1 MTTPSENT
9 PPPIPSIPLTAEN
22 ASTIAGETSI
32 GGLVRDAT
40 AHVSTLLR
48 AEVELAK
55 AEVTQEVKRG
65 LKGGVFFILALV
77 VLSFSLFFLFI
88 ALAEGI
94 AVFLWTWLAYFL
106 VFVLMVVVAVLFALL
121 GKRKMSQLRPP
132 TRTIE
137 SAKDTVA
144 VLRRRDDDQDDT
156 P

>member
-40 AHVSTLLR
+40 AHMSTLLR

-55 AEVTQEVKRG
+55 AEVTHEVKRG
-65 LKGGVFFILALV
+65 LKGSVFFVLALV
-77 VLSFSLFFLFI
+77 VLSFSFFFLFI
-88 ALAEGI
+88 GVAEGL
-94 AVFLWTWLAYFL
+94 AVFLWRWAAYVL
-106 VFVLMVVVAVLFALL
+106 VFVVMLVVAGLL
-121 GKRKMSQLRPP
+121 GFLGYRKMKALRAP

-137 SAKDTVA
+137 SAKETVA
-144 VLRRRDDDQDDT
+144 ALRHRDDRDDT

>member
-22 ASTIAGETSI
+22 VSTIAGETSI

-55 AEVTQEVKRG
+55 AEVTHEVKRG
-65 LKGGVFFILALV
+65 LKGSVFFILALV
-77 VLSFSLFFLFI
+77 VLSFSLFFFFMFV
-88 ALAEGI
+88 AELI
-94 AVFLWTWLAYFL
+94 AVWLPVWAGYL
-106 VFVLMVVVAVLFALL
+106 IVFGLMIGITVLL
-121 GKRKMSQLRPP
+121 GLLGYRKMKTLRAP

-137 SAKDTVA
+137 SAKETVA
-144 VLRRRDDDQDDT
+144 VLRRRDDQDDT

>member
-55 AEVTQEVKRG
+55 AEVTHEVKRG
-65 LKGGVFFILALV
+65 LKGSVFFILALV
-77 VLSFSLFFLFI
+77 VLSFSLFFFFMFV
-88 ALAEGI
+88 AELI
-94 AVFLWTWLAYFL
+94 AVWLPVWAGYL
-106 VFVLMVVVAVLFALL
+106 IVFGLMIGITVLL
-121 GKRKMSQLRPP
+121 GLLGYRKMKTLRAP

-137 SAKDTVA
+137 SAKETVA
-144 VLRRRDDDQDDT
+144 VLRRRDDQDDT